1 MKESTNNLRAKMQ
14 TKILKNFL
22 TSNKEWRTWMSR
34 TRRYEEENFQ
44 RVERNQEI
52 HQLMERDTES
62 KETIQVLEQV
72 PKRNI
77 EIYKEDFLKMQK
89 YIKVSLWLEY
99 FS

>member
-1 MKESTNNLRAKMQ
+1 
-14 TKILKNFL
+14 
-22 TSNKEWRTWMSR
+22 MSR

-89 YIKVSLWLEY
+89 YIKVSLCLEY
-99 FS
+99 FSKTRKKIKK